1 MLKTNNQKHASAK
14 VSSWY
19 TTRRLFGT
27 GRPTTILTKEAW
39 PYRSNGPPHPARCV
53 CPSCHQSEMINPEA
67 TEMIPVSASNNVGR
81 CCAINFLVTA
91 SADRGGL
98 RHKVLFGSVDKQA
111 PPYIAMN
118 YKTPADATFLQ
129 AQPWPN
135 EPRGSNCSSVKRPRH
150 IKPGNLVPPEHN
162 RSEMGLT
169 VGCLEKCTDHTAFVS
184 HIRKT
189 TNGLIPTQRSNK
201 ISNRGRVA

>member
-1 MLKTNNQKHASAK
+1 MLKTNNQNHASAD

-19 TTRRLFGT
+19 TTRRLFGAN
-27 GRPTTILTKEAW
+27 RPTTTLTKEAW
-39 PYRSNGPPHPARCV
+39 PNRPNGPPHPARCV

-111 PPYIAMN
+111 PPYVAMN
-118 YKTPADATFLQ
+118 YKTPADYIA
-129 AQPWPN
+129 
-135 EPRGSNCSSVKRPRH
+135 RPRH
-150 IKPGNLVPPEHN
+150 IKPGNLIPTNNN
-162 RSEMGLT
+162 RSAIGLT
-169 VGCLEKCTDHTAFVS
+169 IVCNDQRTDRTAFVS
-184 HIRKT
+184 RNRKT
-189 TNGLIPTQRSNK
+189 TNGLNPTQRT
-201 ISNRGRVA
+201 A

>member
-1 MLKTNNQKHASAK
+1 MLKTNNQNHASAD

-19 TTRRLFGT
+19 TTRRLFGADI
-27 GRPTTILTKEAW
+27 PTTILTKEAW
-39 PYRSNGPPHPARCV
+39 PNRSNGPPHPARCV
-53 CPSCHQSEMINPEA
+53 CHSCHQSGVSKSGA
-67 TEMIPVSASNNVGR
+67 TEMSQVSGENRGSR

-111 PPYIAMN
+111 PPYTAMN
-118 YKTPADATFLQ
+118 YKTQADYIA
-129 AQPWPN
+129 
-135 EPRGSNCSSVKRPRH
+135 RPRH
-150 IKPGNLVPPEHN
+150 IKPGNLTPTEHS

-169 VGCLEKCTDHTAFVS
+169 IGCLEKCTDHTAFVS

-189 TNGLIPTQRSNK
+189 TNGYIPTQRT
-201 ISNRGRVA
+201 A